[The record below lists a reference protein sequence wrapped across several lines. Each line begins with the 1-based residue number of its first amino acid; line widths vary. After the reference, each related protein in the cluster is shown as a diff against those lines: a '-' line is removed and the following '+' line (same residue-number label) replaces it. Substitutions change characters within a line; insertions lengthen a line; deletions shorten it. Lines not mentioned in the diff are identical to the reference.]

1 MNDEET
7 VLRCQNGDREAF
19 RHLVESYEDVLY
31 GTAYLMTGNTAL
43 SEDHVQEAFLSAWRG
58 IRGFRTGYPV
68 KPWLVRIL
76 INTVMTQRRR
86 RSVPI
91 DPLDVA
97 AAQSDGSDP
106 ADLAE
111 SIEARQRVR
120 QAISALSEEH
130 NTVVTLR
137 FFAGL
142 TVPQV
147 AQALGRREGTIKS
160 RLHRALQHLRRELGE
175 SGPGN
180 GDSDEQ

>member
-1 MNDEET
+1 MNDEEA
-7 VLRCQNGDREAF
+7 VLRCQDGNREAF
-19 RHLVESYEDVLY
+19 RHLVESYGDVLY
-31 GTAYLMTGNTAL
+31 GTAYLMTGNAAL

-76 INTVMTQRRR
+76 VNTVTAQRRR
-86 RSVPI
+86 RSLPI

-97 AAQSDGSDP
+97 EAQSGADDP
-106 ADLAE
+106 AELAE
-111 SIEARQRVR
+111 SSESWQRVR
-120 QAISALSEEH
+120 QAISALSDEH
-130 NTVVTLR
+130 NIVVTLR

-160 RLHRALQHLRRELGE
+160 RLHRALQHLRRELEELG
-175 SGPGN
+175 SGN
-180 GDSDEQ
+180 GDGDE